1 MPDLF
6 RYDPLNR
13 FTGLAQG
20 YARWRPTYPN
30 AAVDRIISQSGIGLC
45 SLLVDVGCGTG
56 ISSRLFAARGIPV
69 IGVEPNEEMRRAA
82 EAEPLPLELPKPRYQ
97 SGQAEATSLADSA
110 ADVVLAA
117 QAFHWFQPEA
127 SLREFHRI
135 LKPGGWVALLWN
147 ERDEG
152 DPFTAAYGQVVRSSP
167 DAAAVETP
175 RRTAGAP
182 LLASPLFQQGQRITF
197 HNEQVVDE
205 ESLLGRAFSAS
216 YAPREPEERETFAV
230 SLGGL
235 FARFQKDGVVAI
247 QYETSL
253 YLAQKAE

>member
-1 MPDLF
+1 
-6 RYDPLNR
+6 
-13 FTGLAQG
+13 
-20 YARWRPTYPN
+20 
-30 AAVDRIISQSGIGLC
+30 VDRIISQTGLGLG

-82 EAEPLPLELPKPRYQ
+82 EGEPWPLDLPKPHYEA
-97 SGQAEATSLADSA
+97 GQAEATSLADGA

-117 QAFHWFQPEA
+117 QAFHWFQPDA
-127 SLREFHRI
+127 ALREFHRI

-152 DPFTAAYGQVVRSSP
+152 DPFTAAFGQIVRGSP
-167 DAAAVETP
+167 DAAEVETP

-182 LLASPLFQQGQRITF
+182 LLASPLFHQGQRITF

-205 ESLLGRAFSAS
+205 ERLLGRAFSAS
-216 YAPREPEERETFAV
+216 YAPRNPEDREAFAV
-230 SLGGL
+230 SLRRV

-247 QYETSL
+247 QYVTSL